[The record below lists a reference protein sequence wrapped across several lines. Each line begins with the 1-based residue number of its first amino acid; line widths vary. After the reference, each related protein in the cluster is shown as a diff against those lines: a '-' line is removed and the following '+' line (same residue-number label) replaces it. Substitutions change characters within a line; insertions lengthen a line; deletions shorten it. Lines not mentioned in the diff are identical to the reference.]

1 MSSQLTIALDAMGGD
16 RAPDI
21 VVDGADIA
29 RERYSGIKFLFFGQ
43 EAKLKPLLSRRKE
56 LSQISEI
63 VHTQDII
70 TSEEKPSQALRT
82 GRKSSMWL
90 AIEAVRDELA
100 GGVVSAG
107 NTGALMAISRI
118 VLGMIPGIIRP
129 AIASVIPTRT
139 GQAVMLDLG
148 ANAECSVEHL
158 VQFAV
163 MGDAFAR
170 SALHMLEPKIGL
182 VNIGTEDNKGTEEI
196 RQAHVMLKKMAEA
209 ESKFSLNYHG
219 FIEGYDVPLGTV
231 DVAVADGF
239 SGNVCLKTIE
249 GTARLYAGMMRQA
262 IKHSFFGKIGYLLA
276 LPAFNKLKERVDPR
290 RYNGALFLGVNGS
303 VVKSHGGADAYSFS
317 CAISAA
323 CDMIQNGFVERVRA
337 EIEEMSHA
345 IMATKVPPEEE

>member
-1 MSSQLTIALDAMGGD
+1 MSTNLTIALDAMGGD
-16 RAPDI
+16 GAPEI
-21 VVDGADIA
+21 VIEGANIA
-29 RERYSGIKFLFFGQ
+29 RERYSGIKFLFFGD
-43 EAKLKPLLSRRKE
+43 EAKIKPLISKHKE
-56 LSQISEI
+56 LLSISEI
-63 VHTQDII
+63 VHTPDII
-70 TSEEKPSQALRT
+70 TAEEKPSQALRT

-90 AIEAVRDELA
+90 AIEAVRDDLA

-129 AIASVIPTRT
+129 AIASVLPTRT

-182 VNIGTEDNKGTEEI
+182 LNIGTEDNKGTDSI
-196 RQAHVMLKKMAEA
+196 RQAHTILKKMKGDDSEFA
-209 ESKFSLNYHG
+209 LNYHG
-219 FIEGYDVPLGTV
+219 FVEGYDAPYGTV
-231 DVAVADGF
+231 DVIVADGF

-249 GTARLYAGMMRQA
+249 GTAKLYAGMMRQA
-262 IKHSFFGKIGYLLA
+262 IKHSLIGKIGYLMA
-276 LPAFNKLKERVDPR
+276 LPAFNRLKERVDPR

-303 VVKSHGGADAYSFS
+303 VVKSHGGADAYAFS
-317 CAISAA
+317 CAVSVA
-323 CDMIQNGFVERVRA
+323 CDMIKNGFVERVRD
-337 EIEEMSHA
+337 EIEHMSHA
-345 IMATKVPPEEE
+345 IMASKVSDEG